1 VGMIPHE
8 KTLVQRLKDKPFALV
23 GINTDTDKDNYKK
36 LAAQHGVTWRSSWQG
51 GTSGPVCQEWGV
63 RSYPTIYVLD
73 HRGVIRFKGVRGKA
87 MDQAVDQLLAELEAE
102 EKAKQGS
109 K

>member
-23 GINTDTDKDNYKK
+23 GVNTDTDKDNYKK

-73 HRGVIRFKGVRGKA
+73 HRGVIRVKGVRGKA